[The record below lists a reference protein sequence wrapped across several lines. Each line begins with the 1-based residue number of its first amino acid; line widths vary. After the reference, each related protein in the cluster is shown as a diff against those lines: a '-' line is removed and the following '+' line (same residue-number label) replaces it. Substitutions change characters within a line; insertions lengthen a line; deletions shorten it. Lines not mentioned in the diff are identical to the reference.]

1 MDPNTSNRWELL
13 LDMTE
18 LVTAVFHRIIPICSV
33 KREISF
39 YHMVTLSNNI

>member
-1 MDPNTSNRWELL
+1 MDPNTLDRWELL

-18 LVTAVFHRIIPICSV
+18 LATAAFHRITPICSV

-39 YHMVTLSNNI
+39 YHMVMLSNNI